1 MNTMSNKSQEATVT
15 PSSTFRPR
23 RRRTVADALRLAAV
37 PMTAVGVAGAG
48 LPSASAATPVL
59 GAAPSAAPLT
69 TPRAAA
75 GHLTAGHVTAGL
87 RTATGQLTADALAA
101 YVVVRGDTLSAIALR
116 FGTDVAT
123 LVRLNRITA
132 ADRLQV
138 GEVLVVPSAPTV
150 RPPAPPKPPTT
161 VSYTVKAGDT
171 LWDIATRSRTTVP
184 ALLAAN
190 QLADDAVIV
199 PGQVLLVPAAT
210 LPRVPQ
216 RQPRPPVAP
225 VAVHVVKAGETV
237 TSIAA
242 RYRISASAVL
252 TANRLGAD
260 SVIRPGQKLKLP
272 GVPAR
277 RPQRA
282 PAPVTH
288 AYVVKRGDTLSGIAL
303 AAGVP
308 LTTVT
313 ALNRLSASD
322 LIFPGQRLLLPGPA
336 PKVVAPSGGRTAA
349 GALAEAGPRTS
360 VHRAAD
366 ANRAALAA
374 RGGLGRA
381 QAKALV
387 QGTARRFGVEP
398 ALALAVAHQESG
410 FDQRQVSSANAVGV
424 MQVVPSS
431 GRWASSLVGRRLDL
445 FDTRDNV
452 IAGVAILSA
461 LTALEGDETAIA
473 AYYQGLTSVR
483 EHGLFPDTRRY
494 VADVLALRQRFR

>member
-1 MNTMSNKSQEATVT
+1 MT

-59 GAAPSAAPLT
+59 GAAPTAAPLAT
-69 TPRAAA
+69 ARGATAPPTAAHLTAA
-75 GHLTAGHVTAGL
+75 GHLTPG
-87 RTATGQLTADALAA
+87 RLTADALAA
-101 YVVVRGDTLSAIALR
+101 YVVVRGDTLSGIALR
-116 FGTDVAT
+116 SGTDVAT
-123 LVRLNRITA
+123 LVRLNRITV

-171 LWDIATRSRTTVP
+171 LWDIATRTRTTVA

-190 QLADDAVIV
+190 HLADDAVIV
-199 PGQVLLVPAAT
+199 PGQVLLVPAKT

-242 RYRISASAVL
+242 RYRLTVAAVL
-252 TANRLGAD
+252 TANRLDLD

-288 AYVVKRGDTLSGIAL
+288 AYVVQRGDTLSGIAL
-303 AAGVP
+303 AARVP

-336 PKVVAPSGGRTAA
+336 PTVAPSGGRTAA
-349 GALAEAGPRTS
+349 ARPAEAGLRTS
-360 VHRAAD
+360 VRRAAD
-366 ANRAALAA
+366 ANRATLAT
-374 RGGLGRA
+374 RGGLGRT

-461 LTALEGDETAIA
+461 LTALENEETAIA

-483 EHGLFPDTRRY
+483 QHGLFPDTRRY

>member
-1 MNTMSNKSQEATVT
+1 MSNKSQEATVT

-37 PMTAVGVAGAG
+37 PMTAVGVAGVG
-48 LPSASAATPVL
+48 MPSASAAGTPVL
-59 GAAPSAAPLT
+59 GVAPTASPRAAAPLT
-69 TPRAAA
+69 AVPR
-75 GHLTAGHVTAGL
+75 
-87 RTATGQLTADALAA
+87 LTADALAA
-101 YVVVRGDTLSAIALR
+101 YVVVGGDTLSGIALR

-123 LVRLNRITA
+123 LVRLNRITV

-150 RPPAPPKPPTT
+150 RPPAPPKPATT

-171 LWDIATRSRTTVP
+171 LWDIATRTRTTV
-184 ALLAAN
+184 AALAATN
-190 QLADDAVIV
+190 HLDEDAVIV

-225 VAVHVVKAGETV
+225 LAVHVVKAGETV

-242 RYRISASAVL
+242 KYRIKVPAVL
-252 TANRLGAD
+252 AANRLDAD

-288 AYVVKRGDTLSGIAL
+288 AYVVQRGDTLSGIAL
-303 AAGVP
+303 AARVP

-313 ALNRLSASD
+313 ALNHLSASD
-322 LIFPGQRLLLPGPA
+322 VIFPGQRLLLPGPA
-336 PKVVAPSGGRTAA
+336 PKLSPSGGRTGAA
-349 GALAEAGPRTS
+349 ALSEAGPRTP

-366 ANRAALAA
+366 ANRAALATHRA
-374 RGGLGRA
+374 PGRA
-381 QAKALV
+381 EARALV
-387 QGTARRFGVEP
+387 QGTARRFGVDP

-431 GRWASSLVGRRLDL
+431 GRWASTLVGRHLDL
-445 FDTRDNV
+445 LDARDNV
-452 IAGVAILSA
+452 VAGIAILSA
-461 LTALEGDETAIA
+461 LTARESDETAVA
-473 AYYQGLTSVR
+473 AYYQGLASVR
-483 EHGLFPDTRRY
+483 ANGLFPDTRRY
-494 VADVLALRQRFR
+494 VADVLALRARFR